1 MTLAEPAADDV
12 LLAVDGVVIVNVLV
26 VVVGTLPVPDAAAA
40 VTFKTT
46 DVGMSVCDVIVD

>member
-26 VVVGTLPVPDAAAA
+26 VVVGTLPVPDEAAS
-40 VTFKTT
+40 VTFTTT